1 MPSSEP
7 KGLSDRQLGV
17 RWLELPP
24 KIIVDVRLISVH
36 AEQSE
41 GLERH
46 IARPVVFLEMTVVV
60 APPHFLGAADEQTE
74 TGNNVKARAQS
85 EKGRAGPTEQ
95 AGHC

>member
-7 KGLSDRQLGV
+7 KGLSDLQLDV

-46 IARPVVFLEMTVVV
+46 IAQPVVFLEMTVVV
-60 APPHFLGAADEQTE
+60 APYFLGAADEQTE
-74 TGNNVKARAQS
+74 TGNNVKARPQS
-85 EKGRAGPTEQ
+85 EKGRAGRTEQ